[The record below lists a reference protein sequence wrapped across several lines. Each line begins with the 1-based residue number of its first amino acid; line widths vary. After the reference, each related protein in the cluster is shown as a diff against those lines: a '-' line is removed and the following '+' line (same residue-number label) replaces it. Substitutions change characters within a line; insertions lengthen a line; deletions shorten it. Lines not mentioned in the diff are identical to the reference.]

1 MNRFKKVLNVETVET
16 TVQDSNSVVDPR
28 PDLTEDSELWSRL
41 LTLAKVETERLN
53 NKTTV
58 KQEQT
63 GSFFGVLHGFR
74 CAGTRLRRSE
84 TGSGMY
90 VLRPDIDP
98 TGERAWMNE
107 AEYKQFCMRYLAPWE
122 ESLIKILKIL
132 SFGSK

>member
-1 MNRFKKVLNVETVET
+1 MNPFIQILEIKATMIVP
-16 TVQDSNSVVDPR
+16 DPR
-28 PDLTEDSELWSRL
+28 PDLAEDSVLWSRL
-41 LTLAKVETERLN
+41 LALAKEETERLN

-58 KQEQT
+58 KQKQT

-98 TGERAWMNE
+98 TGERAWLSQE
-107 AEYKQFCMRYLAPWE
+107 EYEQFRDRYLAPWKDV
-122 ESLIKILKIL
+122 LVRVLQRL
-132 SFGSK
+132 

>member
-1 MNRFKKVLNVETVET
+1 MNPFIQILEIKATMIVP
-16 TVQDSNSVVDPR
+16 DPR
-28 PDLTEDSELWSRL
+28 PDLAEDSVPWSRL
-41 LTLAKVETERLN
+41 LALAKEETERLN

-58 KQEQT
+58 KQKQT

-98 TGERAWMNE
+98 TGERAWMSQE
-107 AEYKQFCMRYLAPWE
+107 EYEQFRDRYLAPWKDV
-122 ESLIKILKIL
+122 LVRVLQRL
-132 SFGSK
+132 

>member
-1 MNRFKKVLNVETVET
+1 MNSFKQILGNKQTAPVP
-16 TVQDSNSVVDPR
+16 DPR
-28 PDLTEDSELWSRL
+28 SDLTEDSALWSRL
-41 LTLAKVETERLN
+41 LTLAKAETERLN

-90 VLRPDIDP
+90 VLRPDVDP
-98 TGERAWMNE
+98 TGERAWLNRE
-107 AEYKQFCMRYLAPWE
+107 EYERCREKYLTPWKGV
-122 ESLIKILKIL
+122 LIKTLQKL
-132 SFGSK
+132 SKEVA

>member
-1 MNRFKKVLNVETVET
+1 MNRFKKVLNVET
-16 TVQDSNSVVDPR
+16 TVQDSNGVVDPR
-28 PDLTEDSELWSRL
+28 PDLTEDSALWSRL
-41 LTLAKVETERLN
+41 LTLAKAEDERLN
-53 NKTTV
+53 NKTV
-58 KQEQT
+58 KQKQT

-98 TGERAWMNE
+98 TGERAWINE
-107 AEYKQFCMRYLAPWE
+107 AEYKQFSMRYLAPWE

-132 SFGSK
+132 SFGNR

>member
-1 MNRFKKVLNVETVET
+1 MNRFKKVLNVET
-16 TVQDSNSVVDPR
+16 TVQDSNGVVDPR
-28 PDLTEDSELWSRL
+28 PDLTEDSALWSRL
-41 LTLAKVETERLN
+41 LTLAKAEDERLN
-53 NKTTV
+53 NKTV
-58 KQEQT
+58 KQKQT

-98 TGERAWMNE
+98 TGERAWINE
-107 AEYKQFCMRYLAPWE
+107 AEYKQFSMRYLAPWE

-132 SFGSK
+132 SFGSR

>member
-1 MNRFKKVLNVETVET
+1 MNPFIQILEIKATMIVP
-16 TVQDSNSVVDPR
+16 DPR
-28 PDLTEDSELWSRL
+28 PDLAEDSVLWSRL
-41 LTLAKVETERLN
+41 LALAKEETERLN

-58 KQEQT
+58 KQKQT

-98 TGERAWMNE
+98 TGERAWMSQE
-107 AEYKQFCMRYLAPWE
+107 EYEQFRDRYLAPWKDV
-122 ESLIKILKIL
+122 LVRVLQRL
-132 SFGSK
+132 